1 MKSVGNRLMLRI
13 AKRGPS
19 PLFVL
24 ATIIIGLI
32 ILPSVFI
39 LARLFQPATESWL
52 HIKQYVLNDYIMNSL
67 KLVLGVSAFT
77 GVFGT
82 FFAWSLA
89 KYKWRFSLVNEALL
103 FLPMAIPP
111 YISGYIYGGIFTP
124 FGTLDRIL
132 GTFNMTSIRVDI
144 LSMEGAILVFS
155 LSLMPYVM
163 LITRSFFERI
173 PRNVEES
180 SRLLGKSSLQTFFQV
195 ILPMARGSIIGGVV
209 LVMLEVL
216 NDYGLV
222 KYFGIPTFSTAIY
235 TSWFGMADMD
245 GAVRLAASLMTFVVI
260 ILLMERLFKGRK
272 RLSQARAV
280 VDSVEKKEPSRAYK
294 ALFYGLSSVY
304 IIFSFAIPIA
314 QLAWWSTIAKQ
325 TTVLRRFGPIMF
337 NTISTAVIVTI
348 LVVICGILIGN
359 LQRLKP
365 GVLSRMYSGIVIL
378 GYSIPAS
385 IIAVA
390 VLVFFISVD
399 RSLSG
404 LYGLLGLKNL
414 FLSGSVAILVFA
426 LTIRFMAI
434 GFNNIEA
441 GFSKMGKKYYEA
453 SKLLGKGELETFF
466 KVDFPIL
473 KPAVF
478 SAAILAF
485 VDVLKELP
493 FTLILRPF
501 NFDTLATRVFTYAG
515 DEMIHEA
522 SVYSLMIIAV
532 SILAL
537 VMLIRIRN
545 GAKA

>member
-1 MKSVGNRLMLRI
+1 MLRI

-24 ATIIIGLI
+24 ATIIIGMI
-32 ILPSVFI
+32 ILPSIFI

-132 GTFNMTSIRVDI
+132 DTFNMTPIRVDI

-195 ILPMARGSIIGGVV
+195 ILPMAKGSIVGGVV

-245 GAVRLAASLMTFVVI
+245 GAVRLAASLMTFVVV

-304 IIFSFAIPIA
+304 IIFSFGIPIA

-348 LVVICGILIGN
+348 LVVICGILIAN

-365 GVLSRMYSGIVIL
+365 GVVSRIYSGIVIL

-473 KPAVF
+473 KPALF

-493 FTLILRPF
+493 LTLILRPF
-501 NFDTLATRVFTYAG
+501 NFDTLATRVYTYAG

-532 SILAL
+532 SIIAL

>member
-1 MKSVGNRLMLRI
+1 
-13 AKRGPS
+13 
-19 PLFVL
+19 
-24 ATIIIGLI
+24 
-32 ILPSVFI
+32 
-39 LARLFQPATESWL
+39 
-52 HIKQYVLNDYIMNSL
+52 
-67 KLVLGVSAFT
+67 
-77 GVFGT
+77 
-82 FFAWSLA
+82 
-89 KYKWRFSLVNEALL
+89 
-103 FLPMAIPP
+103 
-111 YISGYIYGGIFTP
+111 
-124 FGTLDRIL
+124 
-132 GTFNMTSIRVDI
+132 
-144 LSMEGAILVFS
+144 
-155 LSLMPYVM
+155 
-163 LITRSFFERI
+163 
-173 PRNVEES
+173 
-180 SRLLGKSSLQTFFQV
+180 
-195 ILPMARGSIIGGVV
+195 MARGSIIGGVV

-493 FTLILRPF
+493 LTLILRPF